1 MTDAIMDAM
10 NGKWVMIDEETKGFD
25 EYAAAMKMPQALIDT
40 IKKEKGMT
48 FEMTKEGDKYK
59 CVTTMSTGKEEI
71 TFKLN
76 EEFTENSMGVTVTN
90 LFTVEGNGV
99 KGKHVFEGQEST
111 TKRFLQGD
119 KLIVE
124 SAVTKDKGTDKE
136 KTVTMTSAM
145 KKC

>member
-1 MTDAIMDAM
+1 
-10 NGKWVMIDEETKGFD
+10 
-25 EYAAAMKMPQALIDT
+25 
-40 IKKEKGMT
+40 
-48 FEMTKEGDKYK
+48 MTKEGDKYK

-76 EEFTENSMGVTVTN
+76 EEFTENSMGVTVKN

-99 KGKHVFEGQEST
+99 KGEHVFEGQKST

-124 SAVTKDKGTDKE
+124 SAAIVKDEEGKD